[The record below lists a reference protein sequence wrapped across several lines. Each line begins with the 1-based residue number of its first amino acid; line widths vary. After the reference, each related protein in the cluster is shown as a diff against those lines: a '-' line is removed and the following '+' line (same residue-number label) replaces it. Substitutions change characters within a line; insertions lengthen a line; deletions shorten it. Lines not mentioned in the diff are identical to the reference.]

1 MNILTITAD
10 NFEAEVLKSSE
21 PVLVDFW
28 APWCGYCRM
37 LAPIFDQLAAA
48 YEGKIRFAKV
58 NIDDVPSLAQQFSVL
73 IISTPCPPP
82 QFLPLLLFRGG
93 KENEPLV
100 AAKSKFQIEEWL
112 KQSGAI

>member
-1 MNILTITAD
+1 MSAISVNKN
-10 NFEAEVLKSSE
+10 NFNQEVLNSDK
-21 PVLVDFW
+21 PVLMDFW

-58 NIDDVPSLAQQFSVL
+58 NIDDVPSLAQQFSVMT
-73 IISTPCPPP
+73 IPT
-82 QFLPLLLFRGG
+82 LLLFRGG

>member
-1 MNILTITAD
+1 MSAVNINKA
-10 NFEAEVLKSSE
+10 NFLSEVIHSDK
-21 PVLVDFW
+21 PVLMDFW

-58 NIDDVPSLAQQFSVL
+58 NIDDVPSLAQQFSVMT
-73 IISTPCPPP
+73 IPT
-82 QFLPLLLFRGG
+82 LLLFRGG

>member
-1 MNILTITAD
+1 MSVKTLTKD
-10 NFEAEVLKSSE
+10 NFTTEVLQSDQA
-21 PVLVDFW
+21 VLLDFW

-58 NIDDVPSLAQQFSVL
+58 NIDDVPSLAQQFSVMT
-73 IISTPCPPP
+73 IPT
-82 QFLPLLLFRGG
+82 LLLFRGG